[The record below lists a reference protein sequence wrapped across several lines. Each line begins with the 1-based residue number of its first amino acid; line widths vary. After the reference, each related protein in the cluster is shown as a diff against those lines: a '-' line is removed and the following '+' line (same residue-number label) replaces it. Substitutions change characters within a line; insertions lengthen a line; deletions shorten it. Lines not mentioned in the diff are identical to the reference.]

1 MIILI
6 LKVERKKI
14 SCKDTEVIKKY
25 PACLKDEIKISSSV
39 ENAQP
44 PHQKSNGPA
53 LSTQHIALDI
63 SVMLMLLY
71 FLITK
76 LYCALLA
83 LWKSRRISSQ
93 MKQCTDMSHCHYM
106 FSKGKQLNGAI

>member
-25 PACLKDEIKISSSV
+25 PACLKDEKKISSSV

-44 PHQKSNGPA
+44 PHQKCNGPPLTKISA
-53 LSTQHIALDI
+53 WSIKCNSFKGTCNLIKVKYSYFYLYNLSKNR
-63 SVMLMLLY
+63 Y
-71 FLITK
+71 
-76 LYCALLA
+76 
-83 LWKSRRISSQ
+83 
-93 MKQCTDMSHCHYM
+93 
-106 FSKGKQLNGAI
+106 

>member
-1 MIILI
+1 

-25 PACLKDEIKISSSV
+25 PACLKDEKKISSSV

-53 LSTQHIALDI
+53 LNI
-63 SVMLMLLY
+63 LY
-71 FLITK
+71 FCTSFLH
-76 LYCALLA
+76 APVE
-83 LWKSRRISSQ
+83 IS
-93 MKQCTDMSHCHYM
+93 
-106 FSKGKQLNGAI
+106 FG

>member
-25 PACLKDEIKISSSV
+25 PACLKDGKKKSSSV

-44 PHQKSNGPA
+44 PHQKSNGPP
-53 LSTQHIALDI
+53 LS
-63 SVMLMLLY
+63 
-71 FLITK
+71 
-76 LYCALLA
+76 
-83 LWKSRRISSQ
+83 
-93 MKQCTDMSHCHYM
+93 M
-106 FSKGKQLNGAI
+106 FKKMY